1 MNVRARLYLAAALGG
16 GIGTVLR
23 GSAGA
28 FVAGGPWV
36 TMGINWIGCLALGFF
51 STWAVKRV
59 PETVRVGVGT
69 GVLGG
74 FTTFS
79 AFSVDTLRMLQA
91 GDVATAALYA
101 AGSLVG
107 GVLLAALGVR
117 LARKGA
123 GA

>member
-1 MNVRARLYLAAALGG
+1 MRARLYLAVSLGG
-16 GIGTVLR
+16 GIGAVLR
-23 GSAGA
+23 WSAGA
-28 FVAGGPWV
+28 FIAGGPST
-36 TMGINWIGCLALGFF
+36 TMGINWIGCFVLGFF
-51 STWAVKRV
+51 TTWAVKRV

-79 AFSVDTLRMLQA
+79 TFSVETLRLLQA
-91 GDVATAALYA
+91 GDVTEAALYA
-101 AGSLVG
+101 GASLVG

>member
-1 MNVRARLYLAAALGG
+1 MIQVKNVVVIAFGGALGA
-16 GIGTVLR
+16 VLR
-23 GSAGA
+23 WL
-28 FVAGGPWV
+28 VEIIVPGGPWM

-51 STWAVKRV
+51 SIWAVKRV
-59 PETVRVGVGT
+59 SETVRVGVGT

-79 AFSVDTLRMLQA
+79 TFSVDTLRMLQA
-91 GDVATAALYA
+91 GDVADAALYA
-101 AGSLVG
+101 GASLVG